1 MASDWSQSE
10 PLTAA
15 TFTSFTTRLASK
27 QRLLQLQQQQQTD
40 KNYRC
45 MHTNCLS
52 VRHGRNMSLDD
63 MVGEHAPFCC
73 CPVADSELVLLIN
86 HGTGEGLILAR
97 GFVCS
102 WFPLDPM
109 IHFLPSSCLT
119 ILCQLGVVLCR
130 RKVSL
135 WQLWQPGVLCKA
147 LCCCKLPFGASPSF
161 MLIFFFVWFKGF
173 CSYLAVNWASCWE

>member
-1 MASDWSQSE
+1 MLVESVPHSSSTQLPARGPWLLLSDSPSVVLKNMASDWSQSE

-63 MVGEHAPFCC
+63 MVSEHAPLCC
-73 CPVADSELVLLIN
+73 CPVSDSELVLLIN
-86 HGTGEGLILAR
+86 HGTGEGLILSR

-102 WFPLDPM
+102 
-109 IHFLPSSCLT
+109 
-119 ILCQLGVVLCR
+119 
-130 RKVSL
+130 
-135 WQLWQPGVLCKA
+135 
-147 LCCCKLPFGASPSF
+147 
-161 MLIFFFVWFKGF
+161 
-173 CSYLAVNWASCWE
+173 